1 MPLIRAPQFST
12 CATDMSIAHKSRTE
26 LLTLARTLVQPLS
39 PRFHKGQAGK
49 IAVIGG
55 SEDYTGAPFFAA
67 HSAATVGAD
76 LSHVV
81 CELGAGTVIKGY
93 SPDLMVHPYLQEA
106 ARAPPAV
113 AEKVRKIPLEKL
125 AEANAAVDEYVDEN
139 VMPKVLGLLERT
151 DVVVLGP
158 GFGRDHLMLR
168 TLVKILEQI
177 KVMNKPVVLDADAL
191 FLVAQVPLVVKNYK
205 NAILTPNVV
214 EFGRLAEAV
223 GVDPQADAASG
234 AMQLSKALGGVT
246 VVRKGGLEI
255 IAQEDLHVVSEAAGL
270 PRRVGGQ
277 GDTLTGAIATFVA
290 WAQNYHRGLWDE
302 PVKLSKQELRIV
314 ACFAAANVVRE
325 ASRLAFASK
334 RRAMQTS
341 DVHGHLGAAYEAL
354 MGGDHGKM

>member
-1 MPLIRAPQFST
+1 
-12 CATDMSIAHKSRTE
+12 MSIAHKSRTE

-106 ARAPPAV
+106 ARAPAAV
-113 AEKVRKIPLEKL
+113 AEKVRKILLEKL

-234 AMQLSKALGGVT
+234 AMQLSNALGGVT